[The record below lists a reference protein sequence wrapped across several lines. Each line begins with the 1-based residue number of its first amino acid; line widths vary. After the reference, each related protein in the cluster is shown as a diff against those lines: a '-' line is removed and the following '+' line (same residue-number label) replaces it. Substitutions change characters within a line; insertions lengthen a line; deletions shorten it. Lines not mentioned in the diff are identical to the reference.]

1 MPKPEPT
8 FVTGL
13 FYKKPH
19 PKAPEYVLGNLSAK
33 REEFIAFL
41 TLQTGEWVNMVIKES
56 KAGKAY
62 VQIDDW
68 KPKQKIEEEIDY
80 RGKPD
85 TVIGD
90 DGQEVPF

>member
-19 PKAPEYVLGNLSAK
+19 PKAPEYVLGSLSAK
-33 REEFIAFL
+33 REELIAFL
-41 TLQTGEWVNMVIKES
+41 SLQTGDWVNMAIKES
-56 KAGKAY
+56 KNGKCY

-68 KPKQKIEEEIDY
+68 KPKQQDDKGITRTNEPV
-80 RGKPD
+80 K
-85 TVIGD
+85 GD
-90 DGQEVPF
+90 DGEDVPF

>member
-8 FVTGL
+8 FVSGL

-68 KPKQKIEEEIDY
+68 KPRQQDDKGITRINE
-80 RGKPD
+80 P
-85 TVIGD
+85 VIGD

>member
-68 KPKQKIEEEIDY
+68 KPKQQDDKGIVRTGE
-80 RGKPD
+80 P
-85 TVIGD
+85 VIGD
-90 DGQEVPF
+90 DGEPVPF

>member
-19 PKAPEYVLGNLSAK
+19 PKAPEFVLGTLSAK
-33 REEFIAFL
+33 REELIAFL
-41 TLQTGEWVNMVIKES
+41 KLQEGEWVNMVIKMN
-56 KAGKAY
+56 KAGKCY

-68 KPKQKIEEEIDY
+68 KPKAKEETPEPE
-80 RGKPD
+80 K
-85 TVIGD
+85 TD
-90 DGQEVPF
+90 DIPF

>member
-8 FVTGL
+8 FVSGL

-33 REEFIAFL
+33 REELIAFL
-41 TLQTGEWVNMVIKES
+41 QLQTGDWVNMVIKES
-56 KAGKAY
+56 RAGKTY

-68 KPKQKIEEEIDY
+68 KPKKDAMDFSATPEPV
-80 RGKPD
+80 K
-85 TVIGD
+85 GD
-90 DGQEVPF
+90 DGEPVPF